1 MIRTPSR
8 VLAALCVA
16 ALFAAAC
23 GRGAAEQALAAAS
36 AAFEQAKPDV
46 EKYVPAEFKQISDGL
61 ARTKAAFD
69 RGNYKGALA
78 SAQALLP
85 KIQAALEAAKKK
97 KDELM
102 ASFSQLQASLPAL
115 VDALKRRLTQLA
127 ASDKLPADLDKETV
141 EAARAN
147 LGTVITSWTEALS
160 KFDSGDVIAAVTEAN
175 DVKNKVEEMASVF
188 LPVPVK
194 KK

>member
-16 ALFAAAC
+16 ALFSAAC
-23 GRGAAEQALAAAS
+23 GKGAAEQAIAAAS

-46 EKYVPAEFKQISDGL
+46 EKYVPGEFKQISDGL
-61 ARTKAAFD
+61 ARTKTAFD
-69 RGNYKGALA
+69 KSDYKGALA

-102 ASFSQLQASLPAL
+102 ASFSQLKANLPAM
-115 VDALKRRLTQLA
+115 VDALKRRLTELA
-127 ASDKLPADLDKETV
+127 ASNKLPADLDKETV
-141 EAARAN
+141 EAAQAN
-147 LGTVITSWTEALS
+147 LGTVTTSWTEALS
-160 KFDSGDVIAAVTEAN
+160 KFDSGDVTAAVTQAN
-175 DVKNKVEEMASVF
+175 DVKNKVEEMATVF
-188 LPVPVK
+188 LPAPAK
-194 KK
+194 RK